1 MCPVYIKVAAQ
12 KIRLV
17 AIPAGSTVAGRKLP
31 AADRLGILSVWME
44 AVPVETVPVEAGDL
58 GPEAPPG
65 ISPDKLGTCSR
76 E

>member
-1 MCPVYIKVAAQ
+1 M
-12 KIRLV
+12 
-17 AIPAGSTVAGRKLP
+17 AGRKLP